1 MIRVQ
6 GGHHVKVPV
15 TDLTRRRSWYE
26 SVLQLTPQLEFPDEE
41 GTVRGV
47 VYAALGGLTLSLRED
62 APRARALAGFNPFA
76 VLVSTGADLDEVGRH
91 LDGIGLKH
99 GPVVTATLG
108 WLLTVP
114 DPDGIILSFCTQEQH
129 AEQDISSPGHGSVL
143 LPAHR

>member
-1 MIRVQ
+1 VIRVQ
-6 GGHHVKVPV
+6 GVHHVKVPV
-15 TDLTRRRSWYE
+15 TDLTRSRSWYE
-26 SVLQLTPQLEFPDEE
+26 SVLPLTPQLEFPDEA

-47 VYAALGGLTLSLRED
+47 VFAAPGGLTLSLRED

-76 VLVSTGADLDEVGRH
+76 VLVSTRADLDEVGRH

-114 DPDGIILSFCTQEQH
+114 DPDGIILSFYTAEQH
-129 AEQDISSPGHGSVL
+129 TGQDISSPGQGSVV
-143 LPAHR
+143 LPSSR